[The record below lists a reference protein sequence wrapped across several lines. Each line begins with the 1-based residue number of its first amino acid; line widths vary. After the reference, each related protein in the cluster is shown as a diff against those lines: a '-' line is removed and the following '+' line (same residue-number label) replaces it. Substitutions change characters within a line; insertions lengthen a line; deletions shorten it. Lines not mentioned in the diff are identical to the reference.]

1 MDQKLEFIKMWESQ
15 NYTMSSLCD
24 YFGISRTTGYKLIK
38 KYKKIGK
45 ACLEIGSKAPKK
57 IPHKTR
63 EEIEESIIKLRK
75 RHENWGARKIKVLL
89 EREYAKKEIPS
100 ETTIN
105 AILKRNA
112 LIKRR
117 RRRKEK
123 EGRLNPRFDPKE
135 CNEIWSSDYKGKFKL
150 GNGRYCN
157 PLTVCDSRSRKI
169 LGISCHYK
177 ATYASVKQSYIKLFR
192 EHGLPQYM
200 HTDNGSPFGNM
211 SSIRRF
217 SRLCYW
223 LIDVGVLPIFSDPG
237 CPQQNGRHERMHR
250 DLKAYCKSRIKNT
263 LSKQQQILDEFR
275 EEYNEIR
282 PHESLGMKTPSSR
295 HERSEREYPERKI
308 SYVYPIEQKVIKVT
322 KNGSARWG
330 AYNWL
335 YISRGA
341 KGKYV
346 GAEEIG
352 NGIWNVYY
360 RDVLLG
366 YFDEKEFKKKQQ
378 YLKLSRIK
386 V

>member
-38 KYKKIGK
+38 KYKKIGT
-45 ACLEIGSKAPKK
+45 ACLEIGSRAPKK
-57 IPHKTR
+57 IPHKTS
-63 EEIEESIIKLRK
+63 EEIEGSIIKLRK